1 MADPDMRQRLR
12 GLLPR
17 SWFGDGETPVLD
29 AVLTGFAAPLTWA
42 HALYTFVIAQARLAT
57 SSGVFIDLFALD
69 YLGTRLPRR
78 IGEPDAGYIGRI
90 TREILRPRNTRAAI
104 TQAVT
109 DLTGIAPELRE
120 PWNPGDNGAWN
131 RRMAY
136 AGVAQAAIRVSG
148 YNAARSRY
156 GRGTFAYATP
166 RAASGGSAGAGHWG
180 SLDMRN
186 QILVRVRRGGG
197 GVATFGPCGA
207 YNTGRMTWGGSPN
220 AGGTASPGR
229 GFYVDSAGQE
239 RVTDAEIYATIA
251 ATVAAGTVAWT
262 HIDP

>member
-1 MADPDMRQRLR
+1 MTQADMLARLR
-12 GLLPR
+12 ALLPPWFPDDDPILDGLL
-17 SWFGDGETPVLD
+17 SGIAALLVFVLGLI
-29 AVLTGFAAPLTWA
+29 AFAKLQTRVMSATGAFLDLAA
-42 HALYTFVIAQARLAT
+42 F
-57 SSGVFIDLFALD
+57 DLFGAQF
-69 YLGTRLPRR
+69 RR
-78 IGEPDAGYIGRI
+78 RMNEPDASFQLRV
-90 TREILRPRNTRAAI
+90 RKEVFRPRNTRAAI

-136 AGVAQAAIRVSG
+136 AGVAQAAVRVSG

-166 RAASGGSAGAGHWG
+166 RAASGGSVGAGHWG

-197 GVATFGPCGA
+197 GVVTVGPCGA

-220 AGGTASPGR
+220 ASGGKSPGR

-251 ATVAAGTVAWT
+251 QTVAAGTIAWT